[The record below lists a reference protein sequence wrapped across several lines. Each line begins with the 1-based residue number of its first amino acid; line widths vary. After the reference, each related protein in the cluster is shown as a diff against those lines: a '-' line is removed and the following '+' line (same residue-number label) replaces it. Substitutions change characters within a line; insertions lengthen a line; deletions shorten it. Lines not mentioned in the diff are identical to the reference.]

1 MTTVRLT
8 VASIKMYFRNRQ
20 SLFFTLFIPIV
31 LMTIFGLIGFD
42 RVPQI
47 KVGVV
52 QGQPNGATQQFLDG
66 LKEVSTFDIT
76 VGGER
81 DERTALEKGERAVVL
96 LLPDALFP
104 DPALPNPPTKQT
116 LKVLTNVGQQQQAGT
131 AVTILSQ
138 VLDKATI
145 AMAGVPELFGIETEP
160 VNARNQRYIDFLLP
174 GIVAMAIMQMA
185 VFSVS
190 FVFVDYKERGI
201 LKRLLATPIKPLQFV
216 TANVVTRLL
225 VALMQAAVLV
235 GMGIGIFH
243 SRVIG
248 SYWLILLI
256 AILGGVMFLG
266 LGFTISGIAKTVD
279 AVPAI
284 ANLIVFPML
293 FLGGVFFPTDA
304 MPAWLQRMVT
314 YLPLSYFSHSLRDVM
329 ANGASIGAVSHDLY
343 WMLGWSVVL
352 VSLAMLTF
360 RFEERRV

>member
-1 MTTVRLT
+1 MTTLHLT
-8 VASIKMYFRNRQ
+8 VATIKMYFRNRQ

-52 QGQPNGATQQFLDG
+52 QAAPNAATQQFVDG
-66 LKEVSTFDIT
+66 LKNISAFDVT
-76 VGGER
+76 VGKES
-81 DERTALEKGERAVVL
+81 DERAALEKGERAVVL

-104 DPALPNPPTKQT
+104 DPAALNLPGKQT

-138 VLDKATI
+138 SLDKATI
-145 AMAGVPELFGIETEP
+145 AMSGVGELFALETEA

-216 TANVVTRLL
+216 TANVITRLL

-235 GMGIGIFH
+235 GMGILIFH
-243 SRVIG
+243 SQVIG

-304 MPAWLQRMVT
+304 MPVWLQRVVT
-314 YLPLSYFSHSLRDVM
+314 YLPLSYFSHALRDVM
-329 ANGASIGAVSHDLY
+329 ANGASIGAVTHDLY